1 MQSSRAI
8 LSLFLFLSLS
18 LSILKQSAC
27 VCVYNIASYSTN
39 LSLEYLFLL
48 SFWQMWNKNIQNEW
62 LVTASFIFRVL
73 KFLFSKRLVVSVG
86 ERRKSHVPLIIVAL
100 FCISLIVSSLSSTLG
115 LGRIKVNTT
124 K

>member
-8 LSLFLFLSLS
+8 LSLSLFLFLFLN
-18 LSILKQSAC
+18 KQKC
-27 VCVYNIASYSTN
+27 VCVYDISSYSTN

-62 LVTASFIFRVL
+62 LVTPSFLCRVL

-86 ERRKSHVPLIIVAL
+86 ERRKSHVPLTIVTL
-100 FCISLIVSSLSSTLG
+100 FCISLIVVSSLSSTLG